1 MSIFQ
6 SIWTIVVFVLFA
18 GIVFWA
24 YSSKHKS
31 GFDEVAHEL
40 LEDDDS
46 IASTVKEKRHV

>member
-46 IASTVKEKRHV
+46 IASTVKEKHHV